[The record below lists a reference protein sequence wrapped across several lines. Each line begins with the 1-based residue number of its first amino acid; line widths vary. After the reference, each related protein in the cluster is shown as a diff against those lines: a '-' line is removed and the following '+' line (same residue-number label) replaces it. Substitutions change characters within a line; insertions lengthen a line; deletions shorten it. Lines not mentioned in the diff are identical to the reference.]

1 MTTTQDYVVAGLQS
15 ERCVEVVTEEVLSV
29 PTVREVLVHLEG
41 GAMAVTSEEPVEF
54 EVISA
59 AVSDAGY
66 TLGSR

>member
-15 ERCVEVVTEEVLSV
+15 ERCVEVVTEEVLAV
-29 PTVREVLVHLEG
+29 PAVREVLVHLDG
-41 GAMAVTSEEPVEF
+41 GSMAVTSEEPVEF
-54 EVISA
+54 EVLSA